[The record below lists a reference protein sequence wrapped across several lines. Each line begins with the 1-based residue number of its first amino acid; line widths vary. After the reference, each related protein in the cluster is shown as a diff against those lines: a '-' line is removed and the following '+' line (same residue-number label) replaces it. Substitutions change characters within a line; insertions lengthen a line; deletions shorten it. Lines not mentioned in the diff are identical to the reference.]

1 MALMSFDFN
10 SFQSA
15 GFSASIVSHTW
26 VQPLLALSRPTLSF
40 QATLAKNRATCAAS
54 EDGTSPG
61 LRSSVSDISFRIS
74 DSLRACSGIVTGPPL
89 CLLGRGRRG
98 PQGGFLVADS
108 PGQPLLQSRECLGQ
122 RGTA

>member
-26 VQPLLALSRPTLSF
+26 VQPLLAWARPTLSF

-54 EDGTSPG
+54 EDGTPPG
-61 LRSSVSDISFRIS
+61 LRSSVSDISFMIS
-74 DSLRACSGIVTGPPL
+74 DSLRACSGIVMPPPL
-89 CLLGRGRRG
+89 CLFHRG
-98 PQGGFLVADS
+98 QGCLRAGLPV
-108 PGQPLLQSRECLGQ
+108 PEPLGQPLL
-122 RGTA
+122 